1 MPFQFNMRSIHKM
14 KTYIPAKTDIK
25 RQWYLVDADGQ
36 ILGRLASKVAN
47 ILRGKNKVYYTPNFD
62 TGDFVVVVNAEKIRM
77 TGKKLMQKISF
88 SYSGYPGGT
97 RFIKYKKLLEDSP
110 EKAIRMAVKGM
121 LPHNKLSDRLIT
133 KLKVYRGAEHRHGAQ
148 KPERI
153 SQA

>member
-1 MPFQFNMRSIHKM
+1 M